1 MKGAQLRSD
10 LSNLL
15 FTAFSIISVFSL
27 LDPFIKEATET
38 ITINNQKIYMNLGW
52 MEVYLCTLA
61 ITFILI
67 LLFMD
72 KNKVW
77 LLSFGVIL
85 GSFPIIERY
94 RVPGVGQ
101 VLNLFDKQGTNL
113 QDLIPY
119 FTVLVGTLLILGL
132 LKGANKV
139 FK

>member
-77 LLSFGVIL
+77 FLSIGVIL
-85 GSFPIIERY
+85 GSFPIIDRY

-101 VLNLFDKQGTNL
+101 ILNLFDKQGTNL
-113 QDLIPY
+113 QDLLPY
-119 FTVLVGTLLILGL
+119 LTVLVGTLAILGL